1 MELIKIMFIGPHLS
15 GKTSLI
21 NKFIN
26 NNYNI
31 LNSQITIGCDFYHK
45 KYMFANI
52 EYNLHIWDTAG
63 DYKYVNSNM
72 LNIITKINCDK
83 IIIILREYDILL
95 MDEYINI
102 GLKYVSKDNMIIV
115 INNNS
120 FDYNY
125 NYYKNINLL
134 FININNIYDINY
146 LFDFILN
153 TITNKQK
160 TPVIRNKNKCS
171 IL

>member
-1 MELIKIMFIGPHLS
+1 
-15 GKTSLI
+15 
-21 NKFIN
+21 
-26 NNYNI
+26 
-31 LNSQITIGCDFYHK
+31 
-45 KYMFANI
+45 
-52 EYNLHIWDTAG
+52 
-63 DYKYVNSNM
+63 M